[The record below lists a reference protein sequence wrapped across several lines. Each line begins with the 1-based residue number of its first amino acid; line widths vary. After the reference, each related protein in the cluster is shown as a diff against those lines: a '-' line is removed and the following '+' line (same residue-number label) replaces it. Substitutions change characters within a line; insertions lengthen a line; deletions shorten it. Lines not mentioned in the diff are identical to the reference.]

1 MRVLVVLLLLTGVAR
16 ADPME
21 TGPSKDT
28 GWFGKAGPLVG
39 AAFVRDRG
47 TGFVGGVVG
56 TVVHLNGDSFNWYGL
71 QADVAMDTNGD
82 ADSGARYSIGPEIGQ
97 AFIGASAGYFGE
109 NIDGPRHGAYGM
121 VKLTTG
127 FAAIYLRVA
136 RVLSSDED
144 PTSLELGLQVK
155 LPVWG
160 FD

>member
-1 MRVLVVLLLLTGVAR
+1 MRVLIVLVCLTGVAR

-28 GWFGKAGPLVG
+28 GWYVTAGPLVG
-39 AAFVRDRG
+39 AAFLRDRG

-56 TVVHLNGDSFNWYGL
+56 TFVHLNGDTFNWYGL
-71 QADVAMDTNGD
+71 QIDAAADTNGD
-82 ADSGARYSIGPEIGQ
+82 ADTGFRFSIGPEVGQSIIG
-97 AFIGASAGYFGE
+97 GSAGYFQE
-109 NIDGPRHGAYGM
+109 TLDDTRHGAYGM

-127 FAAIYLRVA
+127 FAALYLRVA

-144 PTSLELGLQVK
+144 PTSLEIGLQAK